1 MLVVAPQQ
9 KVEGQNTQKY
19 AAIGTTEN
27 QENGRFLKY
36 KPFISWESVFF
47 FFNASSSFKNSVFWR
62 ASFQGTAKMSA
73 IRKALR
79 QNM

>member
-47 FFNASSSFKNSVFWR
+47 FLMPAVHLKIVFSGELLFR
-62 ASFQGTAKMSA
+62 ELQ
-73 IRKALR
+73 R
-79 QNM
+79 